1 MAGGAGALSFD
12 VTSDVSNFSRAM
24 ALVESTA
31 KQKAASFAL
40 EFTGAGKRVETAIG
54 DSAKRAATQAGT
66 TLATAAKKYEAEFSA
81 AAQTIGTN
89 LTRALGQAT
98 APAALGALRT
108 AAVFA
113 IGAFAGFEAVRLTI
127 DGLTSAVA
135 AASAELDRMAKIGAD
150 ASRLG
155 VSSTFLQTYSAQAR
169 ALKVDA
175 DALVKSL
182 ETARAAF
189 AVRQGEGGENARN
202 DSAFG
207 ARLRD
212 QMAAGNVTA
221 AQVGRFDAASGTEAQ
236 FKAALDIMAEL
247 QAKGRDLAALDLA
260 AKIFPP
266 ELVDRIRSGA
276 LELAQF
282 RRMIDDVKN
291 PDLVLL
297 KPEEITRAQELQR
310 RLEDAQATMDRAA
323 TEFRHE
329 LAQAGIGLREDA
341 ISWKE
346 LMASGARVAV
356 SILQQAR
363 QIREEMTANEP
374 AVFGR
379 DYWREEDRPASG
391 LKKDIGRAT
400 RATSTGDAER
410 DAALDRLRG
419 NLGNRTLIE
428 QAQRASQQMTD
439 GLRRDQT
446 KPIISAKPK
455 GGGGAKEASESFNAV
470 ETYINGI
477 ERSTEALKAETA
489 ALGMAGGERLAA
501 VNVAKL
507 EATARQQGI
516 TLTQEQIDKVR
527 ALSLATD
534 EYKSAIEDNME
545 AQNFIRTAGGDV
557 FRGLAADARNGATA
571 IDLITNAVDRLAAR
585 LSDRAMDSLA
595 NSLFGKSGSGESGL
609 LGGLFGGGSGG
620 VGLGDVLGFFT
631 GSVSP
636 LPKFADGAIFRG
648 PGTGT
653 SDSMLARVSTGE
665 AIIPARVV
673 AQNRPVVEALVRDR
687 LPRFADGYMPDL
699 AALTAGS
706 MAQAESRLNA
716 APSPRLPADRQTGM
730 SADITI
736 KGGEK
741 TGVESSMGPQGPRME
756 ITLDKMVASMLL
768 GGPDTRAALKKLTG
782 TRMTGG

>member
-1 MAGGAGALSFD
+1 M
-12 VTSDVSNFSRAM
+12 
-24 ALVESTA
+24 
-31 KQKAASFAL
+31 
-40 EFTGAGKRVETAIG
+40 
-54 DSAKRAATQAGT
+54 
-66 TLATAAKKYEAEFSA
+66 
-81 AAQTIGTN
+81 
-89 LTRALGQAT
+89 
-98 APAALGALRT
+98 
-108 AAVFA
+108 
-113 IGAFAGFEAVRLTI
+113 
-127 DGLTSAVA
+127 
-135 AASAELDRMAKIGAD
+135 
-150 ASRLG
+150 
-155 VSSTFLQTYSAQAR
+155 QTYRAQAR

-207 ARLRD
+207 ARLRE

-221 AQVGRFDAASGTEAQ
+221 DQVGRFDSARGTEAQ

-260 AKIFPP
+260 GKLFPP
-266 ELVDRIRSGA
+266 ELVERIRSGA
-276 LELAQF
+276 VELGQF

-356 SILQQAR
+356 SILQEGR
-363 QIREEMTANEP
+363 KIREQMEATEP
-374 AVFGR
+374 AIYGR
-379 DYWREEDRPASG
+379 DYFRPEDAPASG
-391 LKKDIGRAT
+391 LKKDIGRST

-410 DAALDRLRG
+410 DAALDKLRG
-419 NLGNRTLIE
+419 NLGNRTLID
-428 QAQRASQQMTD
+428 QAQRASQQMTE
-439 GLRRDQT
+439 GFRRDQT
-446 KPIISAKPK
+446 KPIVSAKPK
-455 GGGGAKEASESFNAV
+455 GGGAKEASESFNAV

-516 TLTQEQIDKVR
+516 TLTQEQIDKVK

-534 EYKSAIEDNME
+534 EYKTKIEESME
-545 AQNFIRTAGGDV
+545 AQNFIRSVGGDV
-557 FRGLAADARNGATA
+557 FRGMASDARNGASA

-595 NSLFGKSGSGESGL
+595 DSLFGKSGSGEGGL
-609 LGGLFGGGSGG
+609 LGGLFKGGGGG

-687 LPRFADGYMPDL
+687 LPRFADGLMPDL
-699 AALTAGS
+699 GALTAGS
-706 MAQAESRLNA
+706 LASQETAMRAMPTPNLGPDHKPGFN
-716 APSPRLPADRQTGM
+716 T
-730 SADITI
+730 DITI

-741 TGVESSMGPQGPRME
+741 TGVESSMGPRGPRME

-768 GGPDTRAALKKLTG
+768 GGPDTRAALKKLGSGNLTG
-782 TRMTGG
+782 R

>member
-40 EFTGAGKRVETAIG
+40 EFTGAGKRIETAIG

-66 TLATAAKKYEAEFSA
+66 TLATAAKKYETEFA
-81 AAQTIGTN
+81 AAAKTVGTN
-89 LTRALGQAT
+89 LTQALGQAT

-108 AAVFA
+108 AALFT
-113 IGAFAGFEAVRLTI
+113 IGAFAGFQVVKLSIDAVTA
-127 DGLTSAVA
+127 AVS
-135 AASAELDRMAKIGAD
+135 AASAELDRMAKIGGD

-182 ETARAAF
+182 ETTRAAF

-202 DSAFG
+202 ESTFG
-207 ARLRD
+207 GRLRE

-221 AQVGRFDAASGTEAQ
+221 AQVGRFDAAAGTEAQ

-260 AKIFPP
+260 AKIFLP

-329 LAQAGIGLREDA
+329 LAQAGTGLREDA
-341 ISWKE
+341 IAWKE

-356 SILQQAR
+356 TILQQAR
-363 QIREEMTANEP
+363 QIREDMTASEP

-391 LKKDIGRAT
+391 LKKDIGRT
-400 RATSTGDAER
+400 TPATSTGDVER

-446 KPIISAKPK
+446 KPIVSTPKP
-455 GGGGAKEASESFNAV
+455 KEASESFDAV

-516 TLTQEQIDKVR
+516 TLTEGQIAKVR
-527 ALSLATD
+527 ELSLATD
-534 EYKSAIEDNME
+534 EYKTKIEESME
-545 AQNFIRTAGGDV
+545 AQAFIRSVGGDV
-557 FRGLAADARNGATA
+557 FRGIAADARNGASA
-571 IDLITNAVDRLAAR
+571 IDLITNAVERLAAR
-585 LSDRAMDSLA
+585 LSDKAFDTFA
-595 NSLFGKSGSGESGL
+595 DALFGKSGSGEGGA
-609 LGGLFGGGSGG
+609 LGGFLSGALSSLTGGIGGTGSPTGG
-620 VGLGDVLGFFT
+620 VRL
-631 GSVSP
+631 
-636 LPKFADGAIFRG
+636 FAEGGIVRG
-648 PGTGT
+648 PGTGR
-653 SDSMLARVSTGE
+653 SDSILARISNGE
-665 AIIPARVV
+665 AIIPAHIV
-673 AQNRPVVEALVRDR
+673 ATNRPLVQALISDR
-687 LPRFADGYMPDL
+687 LPKFADGYMPDL

-706 MAQAESRLNA
+706 LAQAESRIYA
-716 APSPRLPADRQTGM
+716 APTAPRLGNDHTPGFNTEVTIVGGDKT
-730 SADITI
+730 SAETTMGPRGPRTEITI
-736 KGGEK
+736 
-741 TGVESSMGPQGPRME
+741 
-756 ITLDKMVASMLL
+756 DKAVAAALMN
-768 GGPDTRAALKKLTG
+768 GADTRSVLKKLTG
-782 TRMTGG
+782 GRLAGG